1 MQRFVL
7 DNDRVIGDNVVETYQ
22 MNTLVDS
29 SDDTFY
35 FIVDSEDNVEIL
47 CSKLNKL
54 QDELEQLKNLID
66 HKNEYINKLLYK
78 PKLTDILPQAIEI
91 LAVSKELEIEN
102 DQLNADC
109 KELRYAN
116 NIYCEKIDALKKEN
130 KEFKDKVFNFIR
142 ERETELE
149 DDLARS
155 VKAGMPTGLM
165 YSELELLEDLKKEL
179 HLDDY

>member
-1 MQRFVL
+1 MGEVEKENWVGVKVQRFVL

-54 QDELEQLKNLID
+54 QDENDKLHNVID

-91 LAVSKELEIEN
+91 LAVNKELEQFQDTVI
-102 DQLNADC
+102 
-109 KELRYAN
+109 K
-116 NIYCEKIDALKKEN
+116 
-130 KEFKDKVFNFIR
+130 FIS

-179 HLDDY
+179 HLDDD